1 MKEISCANIMEN
13 GFFKDIKFY
22 LKAHHHV
29 ANPRALKK
37 KKKQNLYL
45 LNYILELMEFSNYGL
60 L

>member
-1 MKEISCANIMEN
+1 MEN

-37 KKKQNLYL
+37 KKNRI
-45 LNYILELMEFSNYGL
+45 YIFSIRF
-60 L
+60 

>member
-29 ANPRALKK
+29 ANPRALKEK
-37 KKKQNLYL
+37 KNKI
-45 LNYILELMEFSNYGL
+45 YIFSIRF
-60 L
+60 